1 MASFHT
7 KRFSAHDDYMTPASA
22 WEAISQY
29 IPKDKEIWE
38 PFYGDGT
45 SGQILA
51 DLGCDVIHEP
61 IDFFH
66 EDRGEVI
73 VSNPPFTMKKEVLTR
88 LKELDKPFILIMPS
102 PTLITTY
109 TRQLFG
115 DSIQILIPR
124 RRIQFRKINGKGEE
138 VESGKC
144 NFDCFYFCYKMNLPR
159 DIIFLE

>member
-1 MASFHT
+1 
-7 KRFSAHDDYMTPASA
+7 MTPPSA
-22 WEAISQY
+22 WAAINQY

-38 PFYGDGT
+38 PFFGDGT
-45 SGQILA
+45 SGKILA
-51 DLGCDVIHEP
+51 DLGCNVIHEP
-61 IDFFH
+61 IDFFQ
-66 EDRGEVI
+66 EDHGEVI
-73 VSNPPFTMKKEVLTR
+73 VSNPPFTLKKEVLTR

-102 PTLITTY
+102 PTLVTSY
-109 TRQLFG
+109 VRELYG

-124 RRIQFRKINGKGEE
+124 RRIQFRKLNAKGEE